1 LRVVVGGVNARRGSA
16 GPFRPALRLWIVAVA
31 ALLAVALAPSAL
43 AAEKVGYP
51 SSIASTGDSI
61 TRAFNLGTLPFTDA
75 PSRSWATG
83 TDSRVVSHYSR
94 ILAANPAISGH
105 RFNDAASGAR
115 MRDLNGQAAAAT
127 TQNAEYVVVLMG
139 ANDVCRSSEAAMTSV
154 ADFRA
159 QYRTALETLSAGLPD
174 ARIYVVS
181 IPDVHRLWS
190 VLRNNF
196 VARLVWDAFDICQ
209 SMLARPLSTD
219 QADVERRER
228 VRQREI
234 AFNQELAAGCAA
246 YIHCR
251 FDGNAVF
258 NTAFAASDVSTRDYF
273 HPSLSGQAKLA
284 AISWSAGFDFTDAS
298 APVSSATVSSGVV
311 TLTAGDDV
319 GVAGIEYRL
328 GSGPYVRYSGPFAIA
343 SGTTVVF
350 RAVDVNGNVEAA
362 QELIP

>member
-1 LRVVVGGVNARRGSA
+1 M
-16 GPFRPALRLWIVAVA
+16 RLGMV
-31 ALLAVALAPSAL
+31 ALLALLALALVPSAV

-51 SSIASTGDSI
+51 NSIAATGDSI
-61 TRAFNLGTLPFTDA
+61 TRAFNVGTIPFTDA

-83 TDSRVVSHYSR
+83 TDSRVSSHYSR

-105 RFNDAASGAR
+105 RYNDAESGAR
-115 MRDLNGQAAAAT
+115 MQDLNAQATLAT

-159 QYRTALETLSAGLPD
+159 QYRAALDTLSSGLPD

-190 VLRNNF
+190 VLKNNF

-209 SMLARPLSTD
+209 SMLARPLSTA
-219 QADVERRER
+219 QADVDRRER

-234 AFNQELAAGCAA
+234 AFNEELATGCAL

-251 FDGNAVF
+251 FDGNTVF
-258 NTAFAASDVSTRDYF
+258 NTPFAASDVSTRDYF
-273 HPSLSGQAKLA
+273 HPSLAGQTKLA
-284 AISWSAGFDFTDAS
+284 AISWGAGFDFTDLS
-298 APVSSATVSSGVV
+298 APTSSATVSPGGASATI
-311 TLTAGDDV
+311 TLTATDN
-319 GVAGIEYRL
+319 VAVSGIEYRV
-328 GSGPYVRYSGPFAIA
+328 GSSAFIRYDGPFDVAV
-343 SGTTVVF
+343 GTTVTY
-350 RAVDVNGNVEAA
+350 RAVDVNGNVEGEH
-362 QELIP
+362 ELTP